1 MDSKQRAPPFENM
14 SRNQKRGDSLQLSK
28 WGNMKN
34 WKLLLITLALVCL
47 GGGQA
52 LAHESDGGNQIDPV
66 KTCGVGP
73 TSDIVA
79 IDQLWDAYAHNLDSG
94 DADGVADLFV
104 PGGGYI
110 LLYNDRK
117 TQTLDPMGYSPNGAL
132 NGQGGTA
139 GGGCTALNHEAIV
152 NFLTAIGLG
161 NDYPRPQLSHHIV
174 TSKCINVQGDHAT
187 MTAYWN
193 SLTGPDDEAS
203 PPTTTTRVTD
213 GGQYDNTF
221 VRVHGV
227 WKADQNRVIF
237 DVNNPSFPCRN

>member
-1 MDSKQRAPPFENM
+1 M
-14 SRNQKRGDSLQLSK
+14 SP
-28 WGNMKN
+28 
-34 WKLLLITLALVCL
+34 LLNSNSQPDI
-47 GGGQA
+47 
-52 LAHESDGGNQIDPV
+52 AHESDGGNQIDPV

-94 DADGVADLFV
+94 DANGVANLFV

-117 TQTLDPMGYSPNGAL
+117 TQTLDSMGYSPNSAL
-132 NGQGGTA
+132 NGEGGTA

-174 TSKCINVQGDHAT
+174 TSKCINVQGNTGT

-193 SLTGPDDEAS
+193 SLSGPNDEVS
-203 PPTTTTRVTD
+203 PPTTTTSVTD

-221 VRVHGV
+221 VKVKGV
-227 WKADQNRVIF
+227 WKAVKNQ
-237 DVNNPSFPCRN
+237 

>member
-1 MDSKQRAPPFENM
+1 LKTCRATKKEETSCNYQ
-14 SRNQKRGDSLQLSK
+14 SGE
-28 WGNMKN
+28 NMKN

-94 DADGVADLFV
+94 DANGVANLFV

-110 LLYNDRK
+110 LLYNDRN
-117 TQTLDPMGYSPNGAL
+117 TQTLDSMGYSPNSAL
-132 NGQGGTA
+132 NGAGGTA

-161 NDYPRPQLSHHIV
+161 NDYPRPQLGHHIV
-174 TSKCINVQGDHAT
+174 TSKCINVQGNHAT

-221 VRVHGV
+221 VRVQGV

-237 DVNNPSFPCRN
+237 DVNNPTFPCRN